1 MHTQLSLTLEG
12 SALMPLAPQH
22 RDRRLRR
29 LAAKQPSGDK
39 NFELTVE
46 VLPMGE
52 GETDQRPLVSQG
64 TVLGVC
70 NVVVSALIAI
80 SMLV

>member
-22 RDRRLRR
+22 RDRQLRR
-29 LAAKQPSGDK
+29 LAAKTPSGDN

-46 VLPMGE
+46 VLPVGE
-52 GETDQRPLVSQG
+52 VETDQRPLGSQG
-64 TVLGVC
+64 TIPGVC
-70 NVVVSALIAI
+70 NVVISALISV